1 MKSLIEQA
9 RKEQDAFRPRP
20 FWSWNDELEPER
32 LCEQVRSM
40 KKAGLGGFFMHARVG
55 IKTPY
60 QGDKW
65 FDCIRAS
72 VKEARRLGMQPWGY
86 DENGYP
92 SGIADKKVVE
102 ENENWRSTWIELV
115 EITKKQE
122 AQYEPL
128 AFYLFDGAKWTRVS
142 DKAAATH
149 CLYKKNEMRAADPL
163 NKRAVERFIELTH
176 ERYKKELGDDFGENG
191 MPGFFTDEP
200 QLKQFQLPWSEGFAE
215 RFAER
220 YGYDLLDNVFALKD
234 DGVPGHEAVRHDYWM
249 LIHELYTLSFAE
261 TVDEW
266 CKANG
271 SRFTGHIMGEDT
283 IIEQMGSTGG
293 AMPFYEHM
301 DTPGMDWLGRRIGS
315 PLAPKQVSS
324 VAAQTGKKQIIS
336 ETFALSGWDVSFEDL
351 KWMAEWQYANGINLL
366 CPHLESYS
374 IRGIRKRDYPASLF
388 VQEPWWDS
396 FAQFTDYISA
406 LGALMGQMKEDIH
419 VLLLHPLHTAHVL
432 FNGKSTCEAVRALDE
447 SFLETL
453 HGLEYAHIGYHLGDE
468 IVMRRHG
475 AVEGTELRVGLM
487 RYNAV
492 LLPDMDN
499 ILSST
504 LALLSEFTANGGKLY
519 SCGRLPHL
527 VDGRPNDAIQT
538 LPIETLTIPEFKKR
552 LDPNGILSAT
562 ENGAECA
569 DILTSVREKDG
580 ERLYFLA
587 NESRE
592 KTHTLKLR
600 TAAGEALKQLKLPE
614 FEAVPLTPCFDE
626 YGLYWE
632 IELVPAESA
641 VLFGEPDVAAEPKK
655 TGEKERV
662 FLTLPEQFDILE
674 QQDNK
679 LTLDACR
686 YQIGDGPMEEK
697 TPLIIL
703 QKRLLDAKTDDKL
716 TLFFDFD
723 LRTTELP
730 KHLTLVSENI
740 PDFALSVNG
749 HPVNV
754 DGLTESYL
762 DPDFKSV
769 EIAPYLKLGE
779 NSLVLTG
786 RFWQRKELYDYLY
799 RPKDLSSNYYA
810 VDFDFEAVTY
820 DTEIESLY
828 LCGDFTVEAATP
840 MEDGTRRAMFCDAP
854 FVIKD
859 PVRTVKK
866 GDITRQGY
874 PFFAGRMTL
883 SWTENLAL
891 KEQAAYYLA
900 MRKPVCPMALLS
912 VNGGEPIILSWGK
925 CMPELSAYL
934 KDGENRFELTLCSG
948 LRNLLGPHHYKF
960 GESYYVGTTTF
971 ANDPGW
977 CEDVEGIHEPL
988 WTDRWCFVQFGLF
1001 DN

>member
-1 MKSLIEQA
+1 MKSLIDQA

-20 FWSWNDELEPER
+20 FWSWNDELDPGR

-40 KKAGLGGFFMHARVG
+40 KQAGLGGFFMHARVG

-60 QGDKW
+60 QGEKW

-128 AFYLFDGAKWTRVS
+128 AFYRFEGEEWTRV
-142 DKAAATH
+142 AVPAQATH
-149 CLYKKNEMRAADPL
+149 VLYKKNEMRAADPL

-215 RFAER
+215 RFEAR
-220 YGYDLLDNVFALKD
+220 YGYDLLDKVFALKD
-234 DGVPGHEAVRHDYWM
+234 DAVPACEAVRHDYWM
-249 LIHELYTLSFAE
+249 LVHELYTLSFAE

-406 LGALMGQMKEDIH
+406 LGSLMGQMKEDIS
-419 VLLLHPLHTAHVL
+419 VLLVHPLHTAHVL
-432 FNGKSTCEAVRALDE
+432 FNGRSTCEAVRDLDA
-447 SFLETL
+447 SLLDVL

-468 IVMRRHG
+468 VVMGRHG
-475 AVEGTELRVGLM
+475 AVEGTALRVGAM
-487 RYNAV
+487 RYSAV

-504 LALLSEFTANGGKLY
+504 LALLTEFAAQGGKIY
-519 SCGRLPHL
+519 SCGRLPRL
-527 VDGRPNDAIQT
+527 VDGRPSDVFSRFPVERIDIAD
-538 LPIETLTIPEFKKR
+538 FKSV
-552 LDPNGILSAT
+552 LDPAGKLSVT
-562 ENGAECA
+562 EDGTECA
-569 DILTSVREKDG
+569 DILTSVREQDG
-580 ERLYFLA
+580 TRLYFLA

-592 KTHTLKLR
+592 TAHTVKVR
-600 TAAGEALKQLKLPE
+600 TAAGEALSLLKLPE
-614 FEAVPLTPCFDE
+614 YETVPLKPQYDE
-626 YGLYWE
+626 KGLYWE
-632 IELVPAESA
+632 TELVPAESA
-641 VLFGEPDVAAEPKK
+641 ALIGREGACAETVSQKSP
-655 TGEKERV
+655 EKN
-662 FLTLPEQFDILE
+662 FLALPETFEILR
-674 QQDNK
+674 QDDNK

-686 YQIGDGPMEEK
+686 YQVGDGPVEEK

-716 TLFFDFD
+716 TLYFDFD
-723 LRTTELP
+723 LQTAELP
-730 KHLTLVSENI
+730 AHLALVSENI
-740 PDFALSVNG
+740 PDFALTVNG
-749 HPVNV
+749 HPVKV
-754 DGLTESYL
+754 DDLTESYL
-762 DPDFKSV
+762 DPDFKKV
-769 EIAPYLKLGE
+769 EIAPYLVKGQNL
-779 NSLVLTG
+779 LVLTG

-810 VDFDFEAVTY
+810 VDFDFESVTY

-840 MEDGTRRAMFCDAP
+840 VEDSRRRAMFCDAP

-883 SWTENLAL
+883 GWTENLMPGR
-891 KEQAAYYLA
+891 EREWYLA

-912 VNGGEPIILSWGK
+912 VNGSEPIVFSWGK
-925 CMPELSAYL
+925 CMPELSEYL

-1001 DN
+1001 DK